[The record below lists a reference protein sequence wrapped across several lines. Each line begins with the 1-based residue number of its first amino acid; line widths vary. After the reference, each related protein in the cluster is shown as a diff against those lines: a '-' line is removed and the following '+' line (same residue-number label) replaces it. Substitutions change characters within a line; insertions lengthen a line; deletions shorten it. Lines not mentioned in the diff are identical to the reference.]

1 MFYWRNSYQLS
12 VIGCQLRGECVRAYT
27 TFILHATGEVANLA
41 SDGVVQVVFV
51 NQMTR
56 LLPITDNQ
64 EAYKNLISR
73 RSSGKLICIMNTEN
87 QKKIAA
93 EKATENVQFGMIV
106 GLGTGST
113 VYYAL
118 LKLGTMVREG
128 LDIIGI
134 PTSEGTEKIA
144 KAEKIPLTTLAT
156 HPIIDL
162 TIDGADEVDA
172 HLNLI
177 KGGGAALVR
186 EKIIANAS
194 KEILIVVDESKV
206 SRVLGTN
213 FPLPVEIVRFGWEAT
228 QAAVNR
234 ICGKSTLR
242 QNASQDADASPLITD
257 NGNYILDCH
266 FDGIPAPAEIEMQ
279 LNNIPGVVENGIFAN
294 RADQIII
301 GTSSGIQ
308 YME

>member
-1 MFYWRNSYQLS
+1 
-12 VIGCQLRGECVRAYT
+12 
-27 TFILHATGEVANLA
+27 
-41 SDGVVQVVFV
+41 
-51 NQMTR
+51 
-56 LLPITDNQ
+56 
-64 EAYKNLISR
+64 
-73 RSSGKLICIMNTEN
+73 MNTEN

-93 EKATENVQFGMIV
+93 KKATENVRSGMIV

-118 LKLGTMVREG
+118 LKLGAMVREG
-128 LDIIGI
+128 LDIMGI

-144 KAEKIPLTTLAT
+144 IAQKIPLTTLAT
-156 HPIIDL
+156 HPTIDL

-206 SRVLGTN
+206 SRVLGTT
-213 FPLPVEIVRFGWEAT
+213 FPLPVEIVKFGWEAT

-234 ICGKSTLR
+234 ICGKSILR
-242 QNASQDADASPLITD
+242 QNPLQNGDSSPLITD

-266 FDGIPAPAEIEMQ
+266 FDGIPAPEAVELE
-279 LNNIPGVVENGIFAN
+279 LNNIPGVVENGIFVN
-294 RADQIII
+294 RADKIII
-301 GTSSGIQ
+301 GTPSGIR

>member
-1 MFYWRNSYQLS
+1 
-12 VIGCQLRGECVRAYT
+12 
-27 TFILHATGEVANLA
+27 
-41 SDGVVQVVFV
+41 
-51 NQMTR
+51 
-56 LLPITDNQ
+56 
-64 EAYKNLISR
+64 
-73 RSSGKLICIMNTEN
+73 MNTEN

-93 EKATENVQFGMIV
+93 EKATERVRSGTVV

-118 LKLGTMVREG
+118 LKLGAMVREG

-134 PTSEGTEKIA
+134 PTSAGTEKIA
-144 KAEKIPLTTLAT
+144 IAQQIPLATLAS
-156 HPIIDL
+156 HPSLDL
-162 TIDGADEVDA
+162 TIDGADEVDKD
-172 HLNLI
+172 LNLI

-206 SRVLGTN
+206 SRVLGTT

-228 QAAVNR
+228 QTEVNR

-242 QNASQDADASPLITD
+242 LAPDQDGNQSPLITD

-266 FDGIPAPAEIEMQ
+266 FDGIPAPEGVEWQ
-279 LNNIPGVVENGIFAN
+279 LNNIPGVVENGIFVN
-294 RADQIII
+294 RADKIII
-301 GTSSGIQ
+301 GTPSGIR
-308 YME
+308 YMDNTNG

>member
-1 MFYWRNSYQLS
+1 
-12 VIGCQLRGECVRAYT
+12 
-27 TFILHATGEVANLA
+27 
-41 SDGVVQVVFV
+41 
-51 NQMTR
+51 
-56 LLPITDNQ
+56 
-64 EAYKNLISR
+64 
-73 RSSGKLICIMNTEN
+73 MNTEH

-93 EKATENVQFGMIV
+93 EKATEAVQSGMIV

-113 VYYAL
+113 VYYGL
-118 LKLGTMVREG
+118 LKLGTMVRDG
-128 LDIIGI
+128 LDIVGI

-144 KAEKIPLTTLAT
+144 LEQKIPLTTLAI
-156 HPIIDL
+156 HPTIDL

-194 KEILIVVDESKV
+194 KKILIVVDESKV

-228 QAAVNR
+228 QAEVNR
-234 ICGKSTLR
+234 ICGRSTLR
-242 QNASQDADASPLITD
+242 VASTPDGKQNPLITD

-266 FDGIPAPAEIEMQ
+266 FDGIPAPAEVEMQ
-279 LNNIPGVVENGIFAN
+279 LNNIPGVVENGIFVN
-294 RADQIII
+294 RADKIII
-301 GTSSGIQ
+301 GTPSGIR

>member
-1 MFYWRNSYQLS
+1 
-12 VIGCQLRGECVRAYT
+12 
-27 TFILHATGEVANLA
+27 
-41 SDGVVQVVFV
+41 
-51 NQMTR
+51 
-56 LLPITDNQ
+56 
-64 EAYKNLISR
+64 
-73 RSSGKLICIMNTEN
+73 MNTEN

-93 EKATENVQFGMIV
+93 EKATEDVRSGMIV

-118 LKLGTMVREG
+118 LKLGAMVREG

-144 KAEKIPLTTLAT
+144 FAEKIPLATLAT
-156 HPIIDL
+156 HPTIDL

-206 SRVLGTN
+206 SRVLGTH
-213 FPLPVEIVRFGWEAT
+213 FSLPVEIVRFGWEAT
-228 QAAVNR
+228 QTAVNR

-242 QNASQDADASPLITD
+242 QNTPEDNDPSPLITD

-266 FDGIPAPAEIEMQ
+266 FDGIPVPEAVEMQ
-279 LNNIPGVVENGIFAN
+279 LNNIPGVVENGIFVN
-294 RADQIII
+294 RADKIII
-301 GTSSGIQ
+301 GTSSGIK

>member
-1 MFYWRNSYQLS
+1 
-12 VIGCQLRGECVRAYT
+12 
-27 TFILHATGEVANLA
+27 
-41 SDGVVQVVFV
+41 
-51 NQMTR
+51 
-56 LLPITDNQ
+56 
-64 EAYKNLISR
+64 
-73 RSSGKLICIMNTEN
+73 MNTEN

-93 EKATENVQFGMIV
+93 EKATEDVRSGMVV

-118 LKLGTMVREG
+118 LKLGAMVGEG

-134 PTSEGTEKIA
+134 PTSEGTKKIA
-144 KAEKIPLTTLAT
+144 LEQKIPLTTLAT
-156 HPIIDL
+156 HPTIDL

-186 EKIIANAS
+186 EKIIAHAS

-206 SRVLGTN
+206 SHVLGTT

-228 QAAVNR
+228 QTAVNR

-242 QNASQDADASPLITD
+242 QDTSQDGEVSALITD

-266 FDGIPAPAEIEMQ
+266 FDGIPAPQAVERQ
-279 LNNIPGVVENGIFAN
+279 LNNIPGVVENGIFVN
-294 RADQIII
+294 SADKIII
-301 GTSSGIQ
+301 GTPSGIR

>member
-1 MFYWRNSYQLS
+1 
-12 VIGCQLRGECVRAYT
+12 
-27 TFILHATGEVANLA
+27 
-41 SDGVVQVVFV
+41 
-51 NQMTR
+51 
-56 LLPITDNQ
+56 
-64 EAYKNLISR
+64 
-73 RSSGKLICIMNTEN
+73 MNTEN
-87 QKKIAA
+87 EKKIAA
-93 EKATENVQFGMIV
+93 EKATESIQSGMVV

-118 LKLGTMVREG
+118 LKIGTMVREG

-144 KAEKIPLTTLAT
+144 LEQKIPLTTLAT
-156 HPIIDL
+156 HPTIDL
-162 TIDGADEVDA
+162 TIDGADEVDKD
-172 HLNLI
+172 LNLI

-206 SRVLGTN
+206 SHVLGTT

-228 QAAVNR
+228 QTEVNR
-234 ICGKSTLR
+234 ISGRSALRVASTQDGK
-242 QNASQDADASPLITD
+242 QNPLITD

-266 FDGIPAPAEIEMQ
+266 FDGIPAPAEVELQ
-279 LNNIPGVVENGIFAN
+279 LNNIPGVVENGIFVN
-294 RADQIII
+294 RADKIII

-308 YME
+308 YMG

>member
-1 MFYWRNSYQLS
+1 MD
-12 VIGCQLRGECVRAYT
+12 I
-27 TFILHATGEVANLA
+27 
-41 SDGVVQVVFV
+41 
-51 NQMTR
+51 
-56 LLPITDNQ
+56 
-64 EAYKNLISR
+64 
-73 RSSGKLICIMNTEN
+73 EN

-93 EKATENVQFGMIV
+93 EKATERVRSGMVV

-118 LKLGTMVREG
+118 LKLGEMVREG

-134 PTSEGTEKIA
+134 PTSAGTEKIA
-144 KAEKIPLTTLAT
+144 TAQQIPLTTLAS
-156 HPIIDL
+156 HPSLDL
-162 TIDGADEVDA
+162 TIDGADEVDPD
-172 HLNLI
+172 LNLI

-206 SRVLGTN
+206 SRVLGTT

-228 QAAVNR
+228 QTEVDR

-242 QNASQDADASPLITD
+242 LAPDQDGNPHPLITD

-266 FDGIPAPAEIEMQ
+266 FDGIPAPEAVELQ
-279 LNNIPGVVENGIFAN
+279 LNNIPGVVENGIFVN
-294 RADQIII
+294 RADKIII
-301 GTSSGIQ
+301 GTPSGIR
-308 YME
+308 YMDNTNG

>member
-1 MFYWRNSYQLS
+1 M
-12 VIGCQLRGECVRAYT
+12 G
-27 TFILHATGEVANLA
+27 
-41 SDGVVQVVFV
+41 
-51 NQMTR
+51 
-56 LLPITDNQ
+56 
-64 EAYKNLISR
+64 
-73 RSSGKLICIMNTEN
+73 IMNTEY

-93 EKATENVQFGMIV
+93 EKATEAVESGMIV

-118 LKLGTMVREG
+118 LKLGTMVRAG
-128 LDIIGI
+128 LDIVGI

-144 KAEKIPLTTLAT
+144 LEQKIPLTTLAT
-156 HPIIDL
+156 HATIDL

-194 KEILIVVDESKV
+194 KKILIVVDESKV

-228 QAAVNR
+228 QTEVNR

-242 QNASQDADASPLITD
+242 VASTPDGKQNPLITD

-266 FDGIPAPAEIEMQ
+266 FEGIPAPATVELQ
-279 LNNIPGVVENGIFAN
+279 LNNIPGVVENGIFVN
-294 RADQIII
+294 RADKIII
-301 GTSSGIQ
+301 GTSSGIR